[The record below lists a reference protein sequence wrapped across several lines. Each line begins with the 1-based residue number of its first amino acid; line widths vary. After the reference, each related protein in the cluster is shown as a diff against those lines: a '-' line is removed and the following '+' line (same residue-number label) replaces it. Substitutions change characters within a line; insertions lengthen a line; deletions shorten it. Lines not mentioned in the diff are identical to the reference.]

1 MWGNR
6 FAFATAALLHAT
18 WKFCVNN
25 NATCRLKT
33 AEQSK
38 MQRETGGGAGRRA
51 GALKKLLNNNG
62 VCMLVAQCGAWHGV
76 GVACLHIKCLIIYEG
91 KIVKKQSLSAENF

>member
-1 MWGNR
+1 MRRLGEAAWAGLKVTMASGCLHIKSRRVELQLRGGAEGCQRVGEGGNR

-38 MQRETGGGAGRRA
+38 MQRETGGGAGEESR
-51 GALKKLLNNNG
+51 G
-62 VCMLVAQCGAWHGV
+62 C
-76 GVACLHIKCLIIYEG
+76 
-91 KIVKKQSLSAENF
+91 